1 MPVPAGVEDPGR
13 QLRRVREALQL
24 KYRDVEEAS
33 QVIARIR
40 QNQEFSVGLS
50 RLADIE
56 NKGTL
61 PSLYRL
67 YTLCAIYGLKL
78 DTVLEWYGIH
88 LNELMGD
95 AARLPIKYTRPV
107 DFEWSGE
114 HPGTDSSPAG
124 GSHPLD
130 FTRTVYLNPQI
141 RRERKLAFAE
151 LGSHDLKRHRYA
163 LVGTEDW
170 FMHPVLPPGSFL
182 QIDESRKK
190 IVNDGFSDEHERP
203 IYFIEHRGG
212 YRCGW
217 CSEKNGL
224 LIVQPHPSSGMSL
237 EIYRSPGE
245 VDVLGQVTGVSKRLD
260 LVKRR
265 HTRF

>member
-1 MPVPAGVEDPGR
+1 MEDPGR

-24 KYRDVEEAS
+24 RYRDVEEAS

-67 YTLCAIYGLKL
+67 YTLCAIYGLKM
-78 DTVLEWYGIH
+78 DTVLEWYGIDVH
-88 LNELMGD
+88 NLMSD
-95 AARLPIKYTRPV
+95 ATRLPIKYTRPV
-107 DFEWSGE
+107 DFEWWSEKSSG
-114 HPGTDSSPAG
+114 DSLPAG

-130 FTRTVYLNPQI
+130 FTRTVYLTPQV

-151 LGSHDLKRHRYA
+151 LGSPDSKRYRYA

-170 FMHPVLPPGSFL
+170 FMYPILPPGSFL

-190 IVNDGFSDEHERP
+190 IIAEGFTEEHERP
-203 IYFIEHRGG
+203 IYFLEHRGG

-217 CSEKNGL
+217 CSEKSGL
-224 LIVQPHPSSGMSL
+224 LIVQPHPGSGMSL
-237 EIYRSPGE
+237 EIYRYPGE
-245 VDVLGQVTGVSKRLD
+245 VDILGQVTGVSKRLD